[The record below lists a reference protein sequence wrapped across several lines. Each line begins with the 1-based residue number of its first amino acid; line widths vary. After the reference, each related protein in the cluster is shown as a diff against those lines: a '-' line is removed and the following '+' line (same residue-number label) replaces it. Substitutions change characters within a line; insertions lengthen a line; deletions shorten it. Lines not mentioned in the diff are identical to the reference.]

1 LIRETQEQANW
12 CWAACVRM
20 AASHFGMPAPEQCT
34 LASEFIPG
42 AVACCIDGSTDAC
55 DQSLDAAAIPA
66 LYKAVILF
74 ADALG
79 SDALPVT
86 EPMVRNALANGIV
99 LLLLN
104 LRTSFHFILVD
115 DFVTNQFQV
124 TDPKYIK
131 PFLTDWSTINQ
142 AYGLGNI
149 EESWHIRPR

>member
-1 LIRETQEQANW
+1 
-12 CWAACVRM
+12 M

-79 SDALPVT
+79 SDALASGLASVFFDHVV
-86 EPMVRNALANGIV
+86 VRRNHDG
-99 LLLLN
+99 
-104 LRTSFHFILVD
+104 VD
-115 DFVTNQFQV
+115 D
-124 TDPKYIK
+124 
-131 PFLTDWSTINQ
+131 
-142 AYGLGNI
+142 
-149 EESWHIRPR
+149 R